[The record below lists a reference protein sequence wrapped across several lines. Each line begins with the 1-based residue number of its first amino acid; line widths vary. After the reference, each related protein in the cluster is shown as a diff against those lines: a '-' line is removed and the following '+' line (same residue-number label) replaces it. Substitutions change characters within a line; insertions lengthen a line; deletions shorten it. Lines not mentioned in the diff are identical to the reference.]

1 MDHLHVWQKE
11 PPDGIVRTS
20 DDRYGDMRDLAHNS
34 FWTSPEEVQE
44 LRLVLEKEPDYENSK
59 DWPMVVE
66 WCSSCA
72 ITRGVK
78 LVLPEEEENKEVE
91 ATLTECKVEKER
103 ASCCEATARD
113 AGTQTPRR
121 KKRKGGR
128 GSRMRRLL
136 AFQLMLTKKKGLPL
150 SRLLAIKEADSMDS
164 KREELRR
171 TQAES
176 ASPTLKVAK
185 AEEKEEKIGLGDMK
199 KEAEG
204 CFSMGASAGDST
216 NFTPRSSQPDVTVP
230 TSDSFSLP
238 ASPPHLPPPPYIW
251 LSSPPFTTFY
261 SPPPCGLMP
270 GHQWLVC
277 GTCHSWGSVI
287 MS

>member
-1 MDHLHVWQKE
+1 
-11 PPDGIVRTS
+11 
-20 DDRYGDMRDLAHNS
+20 
-34 FWTSPEEVQE
+34 
-44 LRLVLEKEPDYENSK
+44 
-59 DWPMVVE
+59 
-66 WCSSCA
+66 
-72 ITRGVK
+72 
-78 LVLPEEEENKEVE
+78 
-91 ATLTECKVEKER
+91 
-103 ASCCEATARD
+103 
-113 AGTQTPRR
+113 
-121 KKRKGGR
+121 
-128 GSRMRRLL
+128 MRRLL

-185 AEEKEEKIGLGDMK
+185 VEEKEEKIGLGDMK

-204 CFSMGASAGDST
+204 CFSMGASAGNST

-251 LSSPPFTTFY
+251 LSSLPFTTFY

-277 GTCHSWGSVI
+277 GACHSWGSVI